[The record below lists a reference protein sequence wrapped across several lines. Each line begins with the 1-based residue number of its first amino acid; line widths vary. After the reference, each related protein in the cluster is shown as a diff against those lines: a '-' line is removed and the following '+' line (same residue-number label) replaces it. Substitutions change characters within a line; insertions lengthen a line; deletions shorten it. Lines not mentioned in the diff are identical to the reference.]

1 MFYGLMFSAIFE
13 SFEWTAACGAVG
25 EFSIRQLPKNHTLGT
40 QGFEKHV
47 EGLKG
52 AAAEFCSLFNPFL
65 SWLSSRI
72 PSIGQKVCLS
82 NLAKA
87 NRHSHLVFCSRHDLQ
102 TTNLKISK
110 SFWGICLQQGT
121 TTAGLLFFLIPFW
134 LAGQFEIFIF
144 LIWNYFVDQ
153 NNWQY

>member
-87 NRHSHLVFCSRHDLQ
+87 NRHSHLVFCLRHDLQ

-110 SFWGICLQQGT
+110 SLKESAWSKELAQQVSCCFDP
-121 TTAGLLFFLIPFW
+121 LLVCRTVLNLHLSDLKLFCWPK
-134 LAGQFEIFIF
+134 
-144 LIWNYFVDQ
+144 
-153 NNWQY
+153 